1 MREVEWSPLP
11 PRLLE
16 LPEMVSA
23 CRARD
28 FGTVFALAQRAG
40 LYPSRI
46 ARLCDMTPSR
56 VSEVIANKRTVT
68 QIGVIERIA
77 DGIGI
82 PGAMLGLAARPW
94 EADQGPTQVT
104 APSATLGRPP
114 VIGRQSPVPAF
125 ELALPMDDE
134 ALELKRELARASA
147 AEGTVAR
154 LYAMQI
160 DTMRQMDRQMG
171 AATVLPQLEAQIAQM
186 EDLLGYR
193 SAPGGREPMAAALT
207 EAATLAGWQ
216 ALDLGLYQKAWRL
229 HETAKSAARQSGSAA
244 LLAHAMGQQAYVLLD
259 LGEADQAVEQVQF
272 ARESAGGELPPLM
285 ETWLFA
291 AEAEA
296 HAVAGHEALCRAG
309 MDRAEAVRPADPADP
324 TLPFLFLGGSHLDRW
339 RGNALATLGA
349 DEALEDLT
357 ASLASMDLSGFTRA
371 EAGVRCDL
379 AVVLAR
385 RGEREE
391 ARRQALRAQ
400 DLAALT
406 SSVRQRRRIAQVL
419 AGTAS

>member
-1 MREVEWSPLP
+1 MHEVEWSPLP
-11 PRLLE
+11 PRVLE
-16 LPEMVSA
+16 LPEMVGA
-23 CRARD
+23 CQARD
-28 FGTVFALAQRAG
+28 FGTVFKLAQRAG

-94 EADQGPTQVT
+94 EAGRGDATVA
-104 APSATLGRPP
+104 APSATLGQPP
-114 VIGRQSPVPAF
+114 GRRSQTPAF

-193 SAPGGREPMAAALT
+193 TAPGGREPMAAALT

-216 ALDLGLYQKAWRL
+216 ALDLGQYQKAWRL

-259 LGEADQAVEQVQF
+259 LGEADQAVEQVRF
-272 ARESAGGELPPLM
+272 ARESAGGGLPPLM

-309 MDRAEAVRPADPADP
+309 MDRAEAVRPTDPADP
-324 TLPFLFLGGSHLDRW
+324 ALPFLFLGGSHLDRW

-357 ASLASMDLSGFTRA
+357 ASLASMDMSGFTRA

-419 AGTAS
+419 AGVAA

>member
-1 MREVEWSPLP
+1 MAD
-11 PRLLE
+11 
-16 LPEMVSA
+16 A

-28 FGTVFALAQRAG
+28 FGAIFKLAQRAG

-56 VSEVIANKRTVT
+56 VSEVIANKRAVT

-94 EADQGPTQVT
+94 EADQGDAPAT
-104 APSATLGRPP
+104 APSSTLGRPP
-114 VIGRQSPVPAF
+114 VIGRQSPAPAF
-125 ELALPMDDE
+125 EPILPMDDE

-147 AEGTVAR
+147 ADGAVAR

-186 EDLLGYR
+186 EDLLEYR
-193 SAPGGREPMAAALT
+193 TAPGGREPMAAALT

-216 ALDLGLYQKAWRL
+216 ALDLGQYQKAWRL

-259 LGEADQAVEQVQF
+259 LGEADQAVEQLRY
-272 ARESAGGELPPLM
+272 ARESAGGGLPPLM

-309 MDRAEAVRPADPADP
+309 MDRAEAVRPADPRTRRCRSCSWAAR
-324 TLPFLFLGGSHLDRW
+324 TWTGGVGMRW
-339 RGNALATLGA
+339 RRW
-349 DEALEDLT
+349 ER
-357 ASLASMDLSGFTRA
+357 TR
-371 EAGVRCDL
+371 RW
-379 AVVLAR
+379 R
-385 RGEREE
+385 
-391 ARRQALRAQ
+391 
-400 DLAALT
+400 T
-406 SSVRQRRRIAQVL
+406 
-419 AGTAS
+419 